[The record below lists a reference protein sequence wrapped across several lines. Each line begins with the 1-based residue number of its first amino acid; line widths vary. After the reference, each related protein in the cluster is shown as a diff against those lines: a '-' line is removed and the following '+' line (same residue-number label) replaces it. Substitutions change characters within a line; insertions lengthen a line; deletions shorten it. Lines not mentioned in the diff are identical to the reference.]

1 MSVCIIII
9 QLTILLSPI
18 ILLHYSTGIKII
30 PVAIDLYPQIA
41 DFETILIIIPFSS
54 FHLPAIQ
61 FTVAAIISAIISA
74 VISAVISAIV
84 PGTFH
89 QEIDIHICANPIHSS
104 IIRTLP
110 HHIFFCISTLTV
122 VLGYP
127 FWQGIIIRICQL

>member
-9 QLTILLSPI
+9 HLTILLSPI
-18 ILLHYSTGIKII
+18 ILLHYSTGIKIV

-41 DFETILIIIPFSS
+41 DFDAILIIIPFPA
-54 FHLPAIQ
+54 FRLPAIQ
-61 FTVAAIISAIISA
+61 FTVSVVISILISVIIST
-74 VISAVISAIV
+74 IV

-89 QEIDIHICANPIHSS
+89 LEIYVHPRTDAIHFS

-110 HHIFFCISTLTV
+110 HHILFCISTLAV

-127 FWQGIIIRICQL
+127 FGQRIVVRICQL

>member
-74 VISAVISAIV
+74 VISAIV

-127 FWQGIIIRICQL
+127 FGQRIVVRICQL